1 MNEEFETFPL
11 DDAAIAA
18 IAELNE
24 QIKNARIAENAIL
37 AYFCKVHNLVG
48 RIQLSENGRELL
60 IQRAVAANGD
70 LTLK

>member
-37 AYFCKVHNLVG
+37 SYFCKVHNLVG